1 MRYNGALPI
10 VPLLTF
16 VLGIGATII
25 GRLPSG
31 QQPPP
36 ASASL
41 RFAAVPGAISSQ
53 ELIGLYD
60 AVQGWPKHI
69 SALAGNGEVDV
80 TAQETAFRR
89 KPVWGNH
96 WEEA

>member
-16 VLGIGATII
+16 VLGVGAAII
-25 GRLPSG
+25 GRPPSG
-31 QQPPP
+31 QQQPP

-41 RFAAVPGAISSQ
+41 RFAAVPAAISSQ
-53 ELIGLYD
+53 DLTGPYD
-60 AVQGWPKHI
+60 FVKGWPKHI
-69 SALAGNGEVDV
+69 SALAGNGEVDT

-89 KPVWGNH
+89 KPVWSLN
-96 WEEA
+96 